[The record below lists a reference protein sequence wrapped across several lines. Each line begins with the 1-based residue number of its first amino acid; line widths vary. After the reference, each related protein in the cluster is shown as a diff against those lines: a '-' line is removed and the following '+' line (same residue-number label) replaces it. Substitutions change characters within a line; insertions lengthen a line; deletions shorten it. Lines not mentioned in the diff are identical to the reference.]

1 VRLVWARRARRDR
14 NAIIAYIADQN
25 PAAARRVAA
34 SIDAQLETL
43 LHFPRLGYAGR
54 VRGTRELVIVKL
66 PYIVVYVLRD
76 EVIQILH
83 VWDGRSDLPP
93 KRP

>member
-34 SIDAQLETL
+34 SIDAQ
-43 LHFPRLGYAGR
+43 
-54 VRGTRELVIVKL
+54 
-66 PYIVVYVLRD
+66 
-76 EVIQILH
+76 Q
-83 VWDGRSDLPP
+83 
-93 KRP
+93 